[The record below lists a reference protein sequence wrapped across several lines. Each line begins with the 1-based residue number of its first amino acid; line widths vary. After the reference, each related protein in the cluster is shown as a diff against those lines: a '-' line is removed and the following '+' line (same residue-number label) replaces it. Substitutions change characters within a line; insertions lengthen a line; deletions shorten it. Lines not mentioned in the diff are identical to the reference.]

1 MWNKEDQKFWIHKQ
15 YYHSQQEWA
24 TLDRNLDPRIQI
36 ILNEIWISKSIC
48 DLLDPVP
55 VLLVQDFWS
64 HIWKFWSWCHQAGDQ
79 DSRSES
85 DSLQIIPV
93 HFVQDRPAVV

>member
-24 TLDRNLDPRIQI
+24 TLDRNLNPRIQI
-36 ILNEIWISKSIC
+36 ILKIS
-48 DLLDPVP
+48 DPTFENF
-55 VLLVQDFWS
+55 D
-64 HIWKFWSWCHQAGDQ
+64 HDDQ

-85 DSLQIIPV
+85 ESFQIIPV